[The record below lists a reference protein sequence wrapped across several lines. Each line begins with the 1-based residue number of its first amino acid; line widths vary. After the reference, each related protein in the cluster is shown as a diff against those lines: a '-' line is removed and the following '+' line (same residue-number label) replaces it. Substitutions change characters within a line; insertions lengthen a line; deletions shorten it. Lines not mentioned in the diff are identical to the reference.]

1 MSSKLMN
8 KEKLFVDLFN
18 KNYKAL
24 CLYAVKFCGD
34 FSEAEDIVQEVFV
47 KFWDVYQEE
56 AGTMSVRS
64 YLYRMV
70 RNACID
76 LSRAQKYDMVDVNSL
91 ADQLEYFFQPELEED
106 SKMDKLLEAI
116 EALPDKC
123 RYVFMAICVNNRK
136 YKDVA
141 EEMHVSLN
149 TIKTQ
154 LSRSLRLLRE
164 SLNKEDFK
172 LFLTFFVISE

>member
-1 MSSKLMN
+1 MSSELVN
-8 KEKLFVDLFN
+8 REKLFVDLFN

-34 FSEAEDIVQEVFV
+34 FPEAEDIVQEVFV
-47 KFWDVYQEE
+47 RFWDVYQEE
-56 AGTMSVRS
+56 AEGISARS

-76 LSRAQKYDMVDVNSL
+76 LSRAKKYETVDVGLLS
-91 ADQLEYFFQPELEED
+91 DQLEYFFHTESEED
-106 SKMDKLLEAI
+106 SKIDKLLEAI

-123 RYVFMAICVNNRK
+123 RYVFTAICVDNKK
-136 YKDVA
+136 YKEVA

-149 TIKTQ
+149 TVKTQ
-154 LSRSLRLLRE
+154 LARSLKLLRE
-164 SLNKEDFK
+164 GLNKEDFK
-172 LFLTFFVISE
+172 LFLTFFAISE

>member
-47 KFWDVYQEE
+47 KFWDVYREE

-64 YLYRMV
+64 YLYQMV

-91 ADQLEYFFQPELEED
+91 ADQLEYFFQLESEED

>member
-47 KFWDVYQEE
+47 KFWDVYREE

-76 LSRAQKYDMVDVNSL
+76 LSRTQKYDMVDVNSL
-91 ADQLEYFFQPELEED
+91 ADQLEYFFQPESEED